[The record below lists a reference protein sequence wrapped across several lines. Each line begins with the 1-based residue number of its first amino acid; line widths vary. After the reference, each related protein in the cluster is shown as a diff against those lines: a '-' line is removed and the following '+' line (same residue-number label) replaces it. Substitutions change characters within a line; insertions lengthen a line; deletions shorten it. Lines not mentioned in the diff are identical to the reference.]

1 MPALIRAL
9 VVVNGVTFLLFAISH
24 AGIAVP
30 LGFVTLAEPRIVPAM
45 IVEGLCG
52 AGFVV
57 SALALFS
64 RRRWAGPATL
74 AAHLFAL
81 AGVFLGI
88 AALTAGRGPRTAT
101 NDIYHRV
108 MIFVLLVGITLCITQ
123 FRRDKIIR
131 V

>member
-1 MPALIRAL
+1 MAALIRAL

-24 AGIAVP
+24 AGVAVP

-45 IVEGLCG
+45 IAEGLCG
-52 AGFVV
+52 FAFVI
-57 SALALFS
+57 SALALFTHRS
-64 RRRWAGPATL
+64 WAAPVTL

-81 AGVFLGI
+81 AGVFLGM
-88 AALTAGRGPRTAT
+88 AALAAGRGPRTIT

-108 MIFVLLVGITLCITQ
+108 MVVVLLFGITLCITQ